1 MKRVAPG
8 SKESGAALIEFAM
21 LMPLLVI
28 LLLGIIEFGWIFSQN
43 NDVRHGAREGAR
55 MAAVNTADNTG
66 LHPAICD
73 SMDLTS
79 GATVQLTDS
88 ANGLAGETGTVQIVA
103 TPGSLSGANMIEV
116 FLPSTLTS
124 TVEFR
129 LEQPSGLWD
138 TDVSP
143 ASC

>member
-1 MKRVAPG
+1 MKKVAPG

-28 LLLGIIEFGWIFSQN
+28 LLLGILEFGWIFSQN

-55 MAAVNTADNTG
+55 LAAVNTADNTG
-66 LHPAICD
+66 LHTAICN

-79 GATVQLTDS
+79 GMTVQLTDS

-103 TPGSLSGANMIEV
+103 TPGSLSGANIIEV

>member
-1 MKRVAPG
+1 MKKVAPG

-55 MAAVNTADNTG
+55 LVAVNTADNTG
-66 LHPAICD
+66 LHTAICD